1 MTRRRQPGG
10 SPTRSVDV
18 MKEAGMGSSQNG
30 RFPSKKRQ
38 QQNRSMNP
46 RRGIN
51 LQHFESDRKQPAEPT
66 PGPSEELCIT
76 HKFAIC
82 GTASFPFIPTGL
94 RPPAQGWPSATAAG
108 LPWVLGPASKQP
120 QRGCAQIADDWRN
133 TFGVENAS

>member
-1 MTRRRQPGG
+1 MQ
-10 SPTRSVDV
+10 VL
-18 MKEAGMGSSQNG
+18 
-30 RFPSKKRQ
+30 
-38 QQNRSMNP
+38 
-46 RRGIN
+46 GIN
-51 LQHFESDRKQPAEPT
+51 HWVGAEPT
-66 PGPSEELCIT
+66 PNPFDKLRAGSSLELCIT

-82 GTASFPFIPTGL
+82 GAASFPFIPTGL

>member
-1 MTRRRQPGG
+1 M
-10 SPTRSVDV
+10 SDAIVDGQDV
-18 MKEAGMGSSQNG
+18 GQIDFNIKQVDLVHAFNLVPSS
-30 RFPSKKRQ
+30 
-38 QQNRSMNP
+38 
-46 RRGIN
+46 
-51 LQHFESDRKQPAEPT
+51 
-66 PGPSEELCIT
+66 ELCIT

-133 TFGVENAS
+133 TFGVENAF